1 MKCTLALAALLIAVS
16 SLAHAADCSP
26 EADEVNAKCY
36 PGNLQAAVDAALTT
50 DRPLVMP
57 RGTYP
62 ISKTLVIDYS
72 AHPGAGFELISRG
85 AIIDGTGIQNTPAVE
100 ITCASDCFYFHQE
113 GTLFVNANTTT
124 YALVVGKPDFSDAHN
139 SIKLD
144 HLIVNNANNGPSAGG
159 MQLNYVLNAD
169 MFVVAD
175 VAGAGNGLALEQVQF
190 STIRGA
196 ASATNGAALA
206 IENGYSFADTFTSL
220 DLEVSK
226 TCWLITSIKASH
238 CPLHQL
244 PDDRHHDPRGLECVD
259 DHIRRD
265 FGYDGRRYG
274 DGAEVVGLGHIP
286 SPWVSSRAW
295 RQDR

>member
-1 MKCTLALAALLIAVS
+1 MKCILALAALLIAVS
-16 SLAHAADCSP
+16 SLAQAADCSP

-72 AHPGAGFELISRG
+72 AHQGTGFELISRG

-124 YALVVGKPDFSDAHN
+124 YALVMGKPDFSDTHN

-144 HLIVNNANNGPSAGG
+144 HLIVNNGNTGPNAGG
-159 MQLNYVLNAD
+159 VQLNYVLNAD

-238 CPLHQL
+238 MGDIAPYTNCPTIVTTTHAAWNVWTTTSAEIS
-244 PDDRHHDPRGLECVD
+244 GMT
-259 DHIRRD
+259 
-265 FGYDGRRYG
+265 GG
-274 DGAEVVGLGHIP
+274 DMVTALK
-286 SPWVSSRAW
+286 WL
-295 RQDR
+295 D